1 MARDITML
9 MCRLHMSE
17 EEGLEGLL
25 LSANG
30 EIPCA
35 QMEDGWDE
43 PGTGDQ
49 GRRAASAVLDPG
61 RN

>member
-17 EEGLEGLL
+17 EEGWEGLL
-25 LSANG
+25 LFANG
-30 EIPCA
+30 ETPCA

-43 PGTGDQ
+43 SGTGGQ
-49 GRRAASAVLDPG
+49 GRRAASAILNPG